1 MNSKIIG
8 IVIIVIAIGG
18 ASTYFLTKNDSDGSS
33 FSNETIPQNE
43 KIGLV
48 INTINPPK
56 SIDDIEDA
64 YKVAS
69 TSGAGRTNLYV
80 HWSQLEPEKGAFDW
94 TTTDLIMKLNDKYNF
109 KTTLFFSV
117 INADRLGPFPSWM
130 GNQALG
136 ESLESETTRVLDAI
150 LSRYDNIDYVIFAGD
165 IDYHFQRASGSI
177 PIYKEFFED
186 ISFEVKS
193 KHPNVKI
200 GNSISLENIINKG
213 MQTGGAFELT
223 PQLEMGDFIAF
234 SYKPTNIVGDI
245 ARTPDAIPTGKDS
258 IWPAMDDLQKS
269 IEMFP
274 NSKIAFFEIGWSTSD
289 FVNGNNSD
297 QEQFIKNSLN
307 FFEENESNIEFF
319 TISRLYDKPQGTC
332 VSQDIETISGSSFSS
347 NTYRLERIDAY
358 VCNSGLI
365 DINQN
370 PKPAWAQF
378 KTNIP

>member
-48 INTINPPK
+48 INTITPPK

-80 HWSQLEPEKGAFDW
+80 HWSQLEPEKGTFDW

-258 IWPAMDDLQKS
+258 IWPAMDDLEKS

-274 NSKIAFFEIGWSTSD
+274 NSKIAFFEIGWSTSE

-332 VSQDIETISGSSFSS
+332 VSQDIEMISGSSFSS

>member
-18 ASTYFLTKNDSDGSS
+18 ASTYFLTKNDSDGTS
-33 FSNETIPQNE
+33 FSNEIIPQNE

-80 HWSQLEPEKGAFDW
+80 HWSQLEPEKGTFDW
-94 TTTDLIMKLNDKYNF
+94 TTTDLMMKLNDKYNF

-136 ESLESETTRVLDAI
+136 ESLESETIRVLDAI

-258 IWPAMDDLQKS
+258 IWPAMDDLEKS

-274 NSKIAFFEIGWSTSD
+274 NSKIAFFEIGWSTSE

-332 VSQDIETISGSSFSS
+332 VSQNIETISGSSFSS